1 MSTFTLRGRLGPGEK
16 KSLVVDD
23 GRFNHGMIVKE
34 FHVWGLNNQSEA
46 QMTLNIES
54 ENAGATFDASNSSQ
68 IGWAAQIGAGGTPA
82 MTFFSLIDPDHV
94 VVRDLILNNFGT
106 AEGNYLVIMESIS
119 LSDDQAIMALIK
131 ERHQDDI

>member
-1 MSTFTLRGRLGPGEK
+1 MNTFTLRGRLGAGEK

-34 FHVWGLNNQSEA
+34 FHVWGLTNQSQAE
-46 QMTLNIES
+46 MTLNIES
-54 ENAGATFDASNSSQ
+54 DNAGTNFDASNSSQ
-68 IGWAAQIGAGGTPA
+68 IGWGAQIGAVGTVS

-106 AEGNYLVIMESIS
+106 DAGNYMVILEPID

-131 ERHQDDI
+131 EKMQDDS

>member
-1 MSTFTLRGRLGPGEK
+1 MSTHTLRGRLAGNSK
-16 KSLVVDD
+16 KSLVIDD

-34 FHVWGLNNQSEA
+34 FHVWGLTNQSEA
-46 QMTLNIES
+46 EMTLNLEK
-54 ENAGATFDASNSSQ
+54 ENVGTNFDASNTSQ

-94 VVRDLILNNFGT
+94 VVRDLVLNNFGST
-106 AEGNYLVIMESIS
+106 EGNYLVILESVA